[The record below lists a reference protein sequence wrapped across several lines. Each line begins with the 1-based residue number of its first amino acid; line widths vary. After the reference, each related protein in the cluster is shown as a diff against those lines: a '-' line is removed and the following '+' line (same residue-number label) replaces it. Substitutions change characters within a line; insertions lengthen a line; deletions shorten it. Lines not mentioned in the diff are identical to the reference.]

1 MAYTISPNMNLIVPT
16 VGSESGPQY
25 ATDVNNS
32 LTLVDQHDHS
42 TGKGV
47 QIQPDGLNISSAL
60 TFQNN
65 PLTNAQYLNMYLQT
79 TAPTVAQSLY
89 VKDGSESPALPDLW
103 YFDGTNQIQI
113 TSGGQL
119 APVTASI
126 SGITYAGGTFS
137 FEQNQSSLPTTPAN
151 LSAGS
156 IIIRPNTAA
165 TAYGVELN
173 PPSAIASQYSLFL
186 PSVPANLSFL
196 TIDSGGNIG
205 TASNVSGAQIEA
217 NTITGSQLVNNTI
230 TATQI
235 ANNTI
240 TTNQIS
246 NSAAITVTQ
255 LQPITSFTASFSGSN
270 STTSTSYTN
279 IVSVNATGL
288 VVGRPVFITF
298 TGQNGYFGNV
308 GTGNTVFRVAESS
321 TATILNTFQLDTASN
336 VTTSYHPPSSMNTV
350 DFGIAS
356 SSVSYVLQAASLTGV
371 EAYWQNITI
380 NVFQL

>member
-1 MAYTISPNMNLIVPT
+1 MNLIVPT